1 MPTPKRD
8 IKDSVFTFL
17 FSDLEYTK
25 QLYLSLHPEDT
36 TVQTDDIKLVTLENI
51 LAIGQYNDLGFQV
64 RDKLILMVEAQSTFS
79 PNIPLRMLMYL
90 AKTYNEYVEEHSL
103 SIYSSTKVMIPRPE
117 LYVVYTGEHKTPTT
131 LKLSDMY
138 EGAAG
143 VEVEVQVLQDGQP
156 GDILSQYVD
165 FCQVSNE
172 QVSQYG
178 RTEEALENTID
189 ICQDRGI
196 LAPFLRS
203 RRKEVVDIMTRLF
216 NQEKVWEI
224 ELEAYGRGKREEGR
238 KEGLAEGR
246 NEGRLEERAETLR
259 RLLQKFSI
267 LEVSQIMGIP
277 QSEIERLTKI

>member
-25 QLYLSLHPEDT
+25 QLYLSLHPEDI

-238 KEGLAEGR
+238 KEG
-246 NEGRLEERAETLR
+246 RLEERAETLR

>member
-1 MPTPKRD
+1 MIDMSTPKRD

-17 FSDLEYTK
+17 FSEPEYTK

-64 RDKLILMVEAQSTFS
+64 RDKLILLVEAQSTFS

-90 AKTYNEYVEEHSL
+90 AKTYNEYIEEHQLSL
-103 SIYSSTKVMIPRPE
+103 YREKKVSIPRPE
-117 LYVVYTGEHKTPTT
+117 LYVIYTGEKEAPDI
-131 LKLSDMY
+131 LRLSDMY
-138 EGAAG
+138 EGSGSADLT
-143 VEVEVQVLQDGQP
+143 VRVLRDGQP

-165 FCQVSNE
+165 FCQVANE
-172 QVSQYG
+172 QVSLYG
-178 RTEEALENTID
+178 RTDEALMSTIQL
-189 ICQDRGI
+189 CLEQGI
-196 LAPFLRS
+196 LVPFLDS
-203 RRKEVVDIMTRLF
+203 RKKEVVDIMTRLF
-216 NQEKVWEI
+216 SQEKAWEM
-224 ELEAYGRGKREEGR
+224 ELAANARENREAGRVEGR
-238 KEGLAEGR
+238 VEGR
-246 NEGRLEERAETLR
+246 MEAQADMLR

>member
-1 MPTPKRD
+1 MPMPKRD

-36 TVQTDDIKLVTLENI
+36 EIRDEDFKLVTLENI

-64 RDKLILMVEAQSTFS
+64 RDKLILLVEAQSTFS

-90 AKTYNEYVEEHSL
+90 AKTYNEYIEEHQLSL
-103 SIYSSTKVMIPRPE
+103 YREKKVSIPRPE
-117 LYVVYTGEHKTPTT
+117 LYVIYTGEKEAPDI
-131 LKLSDMY
+131 LRLSDMY
-138 EGAAG
+138 EGSGSADLT
-143 VEVEVQVLQDGQP
+143 VRVLRDGQP

-165 FCQVSNE
+165 FCQVANE
-172 QVSQYG
+172 QVSLYG
-178 RTEEALENTID
+178 RTDEALMSTIQL
-189 ICQDRGI
+189 CLEQGI
-196 LAPFLRS
+196 LVPFLDS
-203 RRKEVVDIMTRLF
+203 RKKEVVDIMTRLF
-216 NQEKVWEI
+216 SQEKAWEM
-224 ELEAYGRGKREEGR
+224 ELAANARENREAGRVEGR
-238 KEGLAEGR
+238 VEGR
-246 NEGRLEERAETLR
+246 MEAQADMLR

>member
-1 MPTPKRD
+1 MPTPKHD

-178 RTEEALENTID
+178 RTEETLENTID

-196 LAPFLRS
+196 LAPFLSS